1 MQPINSWIEIP
12 PQADF
17 PLYNIPFGIL
27 RRPDGSFRAATAIGR
42 QVVDLLALHEL
53 GHLHI
58 AGLDRQMLANAVLN
72 PLIQAGKPL
81 AQALRAALIQL
92 FDVSNTVTSLRE
104 KTAAF
109 LVPVE
114 KAEMVLPLDIRNYTD
129 FYSSKEH
136 ATNVGSMFRDPDKAL
151 LPNWKHLPVGYHGR
165 ASSIVV
171 DKTPIRRPWG
181 QILPKD
187 AAHPV
192 FAPSQALDFELEM
205 AFVVGTS
212 NPLGTPVT
220 VARAE
225 EHIWGLML
233 FNDWSARD
241 IQQWEYVP
249 LGPFL
254 GKSFASTVSPWVIT
268 LDALEPFRC
277 DSPMQDP
284 QVLPHLRTEGSRTFD
299 IALEAWIQPQGSTP
313 TRICQSNFN
322 YLYWNMSQQLAH
334 HTSNGCNLQVGDLCA
349 SGTISGT
356 EPGSYGSMLELAWR
370 GTKPLRLP
378 DGQSRTFLEDGDT
391 LSLQAY
397 CQKDGLRLGF
407 GTASGTVLPALNQPA

>member
-151 LPNWKHLPVGYHGR
+151 LPNWKHLPVGDPG
-165 ASSIVV
+165 
-171 DKTPIRRPWG
+171 DKSCPKMPHTPFLDRLKHSTSNSKWHSWWVHPIRWVPP
-181 QILPKD
+181 LP
-187 AAHPV
+187 
-192 FAPSQALDFELEM
+192 
-205 AFVVGTS
+205 
-212 NPLGTPVT
+212 
-220 VARAE
+220 
-225 EHIWGLML
+225 
-233 FNDWSARD
+233 
-241 IQQWEYVP
+241 
-249 LGPFL
+249 
-254 GKSFASTVSPWVIT
+254 
-268 LDALEPFRC
+268 
-277 DSPMQDP
+277 
-284 QVLPHLRTEGSRTFD
+284 
-299 IALEAWIQPQGSTP
+299 
-313 TRICQSNFN
+313 
-322 YLYWNMSQQLAH
+322 
-334 HTSNGCNLQVGDLCA
+334 
-349 SGTISGT
+349 
-356 EPGSYGSMLELAWR
+356 
-370 GTKPLRLP
+370 
-378 DGQSRTFLEDGDT
+378 
-391 LSLQAY
+391 
-397 CQKDGLRLGF
+397 
-407 GTASGTVLPALNQPA
+407 

>member
-1 MQPINSWIEIP
+1 MHPINSWIEIP
-12 PQADF
+12 PQSDF

-27 RRPDGSFRAATAIGR
+27 RHPDGSHRAATALGR
-42 QVVDLLALHEL
+42 QVVDLLALYDL
-53 GHLHI
+53 GYLRI
-58 AGLDRQMLANAVLN
+58 AGLDRQMLAAEVLN
-72 PLIQAGKPL
+72 PLIQGGKPL
-81 AQALRAALIQL
+81 AQALRSTLMQL
-92 FDVSNTVTSLRE
+92 FDARNQDTSLRE
-104 KTAAF
+104 RTAAF
-109 LVPVE
+109 LVPIKE
-114 KAEMVLPLDIRNYTD
+114 AEMVLPLDIRNYTD

-151 LPNWKHLPVGYHGR
+151 LPNWKHIPVGYHGR

-205 AFVVGTS
+205 AFVVGKS
-212 NPLGTPVT
+212 NPLGTPVPI
-220 VARAE
+220 ARAE

-254 GKSFASTVSPWVIT
+254 GKSFASTVSPWIIT

-284 QVLPHLRTEGSRTFD
+284 QVLPHLQSHGSRTFD
-299 IALEAWIQPQGSTP
+299 ITLEAWIQTQGSTP

-356 EPGSYGSMLELAWR
+356 EPDSFGSMLELAWR

-378 DGQSRTFLEDGDT
+378 NGQSRIFLEDGDT

-397 CQKDGLRLGF
+397 CQKGDLRLGF
-407 GTASGTVLPALNQPA
+407 GTASGTLLPALNQPA